1 MGASATSV
9 AVGVIKLVA
18 AALMPVALLYVTLNF
33 GKVSRVVLR
42 VLRWCRLAP
51 GPKPAPAAP
60 LVPLER
66 NTTDLCRLSTAMRD
80 VPPEASRARKRGL
93 LVAYDEVLG
102 KAALA
107 LDVPQALAEL
117 PLGMDRDLERMRVE
131 SDLRDAGLQFG
142 PRKRQ
147 DTP

>member
-9 AVGVIKLVA
+9 TAGVVKLAA
-18 AALMPVALLYVTLNF
+18 AALFPVAALYLVVHL
-33 GKVSRVVLR
+33 GEVGRAVLR
-42 VLRWCRLAP
+42 ALRWCHLVPRAR
-51 GPKPAPAAP
+51 PAPP
-60 LVPLER
+60 PPRVPLEKLAA
-66 NTTDLCRLSTAMRD
+66 DLCRLSTALRD
-80 VPPEASRARKRGL
+80 VPPEASRARKHGVL
-93 LVAYDEVLG
+93 IAYDDVLG
-102 KAALA
+102 QAALA

-131 SDLRDAGLQFG
+131 SDVRDAGLRFG

>member
-9 AVGVIKLVA
+9 TAGVIKLVA
-18 AALMPVALLYVTLNF
+18 AALLPVAMLYLTMHF
-33 GKVSRVVLR
+33 GKVSRAVLR
-42 VLRWCRLAP
+42 VLRWCHLVRKPKP
-51 GPKPAPAAP
+51 GP
-60 LVPLER
+60 LLRVPLEKI
-66 NTTDLCRLSTAMRD
+66 TADLCRLSTAMRD
-80 VPPEASRARKRGL
+80 VPPEASRARKHGL
-93 LVAYDEVLG
+93 LLAYDDVLG

>member
-9 AVGVIKLVA
+9 SAGVIKLAA
-18 AALMPVALLYVTLNF
+18 AALLPAALLYLMINF
-33 GKVSRVVLR
+33 GKASRVVLR
-42 VLRWCRLAP
+42 ALRWCRLV
-51 GPKPAPAAP
+51 PKPKPLPPAPR
-60 LVPLER
+60 VPLEKI
-66 NTTDLCRLSTAMRD
+66 TADLCRLSTGLRD
-80 VPPEASRARKRGL
+80 VPPEASRARKHGL
-93 LVAYDEVLG
+93 LLAYDDVLG

-107 LDVPQALAEL
+107 LDVPHALAEL
-117 PLGMDRDLERMRVE
+117 PLGMDRDLERLRVE

>member
-9 AVGVIKLVA
+9 AVGVIKLTA
-18 AALMPVALLYVTLNF
+18 AALMPVAVLYVMLNF

-51 GPKPAPAAP
+51 KAKPEPPPP
-60 LVPLER
+60 LVPLQKI
-66 NTTDLCRLSTAMRD
+66 TTDLCRLSTAMRD